1 MITRVEVIREVTSRQ
16 LQEWREIFFTEEL
29 LDYEVGVTNFPNGNV
44 RLFCEDRTLCY
55 FINETTTYPDKM
67 IVLTKVEN
75 VICNSVQLFVVGE
88 DLKILVE

>member
-16 LQEWREIFFTEEL
+16 LQEWREVFFTDEL
-29 LDYEVGVTNFPNGNV
+29 LDYEVGITRFPNGNV
-44 RLFCEDRTLCY
+44 ALFCQDRTLCY
-55 FINETTTYPDKM
+55 FINETTTVPDKM
-67 IVLTKVEN
+67 IVLTKEKK